1 MSNLQIAF
9 KTDEGRYDGKVEDS
23 FLYKDNLFI
32 VADGVGGEYLDEM
45 AKELFFKAIDRSFFT
60 HLSKGYSSGE
70 ALISALKEVN
80 TEIIK
85 EREKIGQKIAVSV
98 SVVYIKDK
106 IMYFTHLGDS
116 RIYHIQRGTISQ
128 LIRDHTLLEEKGI
141 AEKRSPD
148 SRFMQA
154 LTEGLGVHKEP
165 HIMVKRFALQEKD
178 LIVMATKGLTKYVS
192 KKEILKLSMK
202 TSNLK
207 KLCTRLIDIAS
218 RKGGNKN
225 MTVGIVRFEKLS
237 RGQQKIIIT
246 YSALILVILS
256 VMGGYA
262 LKQGRRGSQDDQAR
276 NFQHVQE
283 GPGRQVVVPLDDQ
296 ANALPS
302 NEAKGSQTQTVQETS
317 EQRAEP
323 KLDDEIYA
331 FIDGWK
337 MAWNNSAG
345 EKGDIEAYISFYSD
359 DFISKGLD
367 KNGWK
372 RDKAIKNRK
381 KRWIRLEL
389 NDIRISELTAEN
401 RIEVR
406 FLQEYKSSNFSGK
419 SNKMLILSKEKT
431 GWKIIREKSY

>member
-9 KTDEGRYDGKVEDS
+9 KTDKGEYDGKVEDS
-23 FLYKDNLFI
+23 FFQKDNLFI
-32 VADGVGGEYLDEM
+32 MAEAVGGESLGET
-45 AKELFFKAIDRSFFT
+45 AKELSCQVIDKSFFA
-60 HLSKGYSSGE
+60 HLSKGHSPNE
-70 ALISALKEVN
+70 ALIFALKEAN
-80 TEIIK
+80 KEIIK
-85 EREKIGQKIAVSV
+85 ERKEIRQKIAVSV

-148 SRFMQA
+148 SRFRQA

-192 KKEILKLSMK
+192 KKEILKLSTK
-202 TSNLK
+202 TNNLK
-207 KLCTRLIDIAS
+207 KLCTRLIDSAG

-237 RGQQKIIIT
+237 KGPQKIIIA

-256 VMGGYA
+256 VIGGYA
-262 LKQGRRGSQDDQAR
+262 LKRNRRGSQDDQAKGEV
-276 NFQHVQE
+276 QHIIERAVQPVTPALDSDVNAP
-283 GPGRQVVVPLDDQ
+283 PGKEAGDSRIAQKVP
-296 ANALPS
+296 
-302 NEAKGSQTQTVQETS
+302 
-317 EQRAEP
+317 EQPAEP

-337 MAWNNSAG
+337 MAWNNSVG
-345 EKGDIEAYISFYSD
+345 EKGDIETYISFYSD
-359 DFISKGLD
+359 DFNSKGID

-431 GWKIIREKSY
+431 GWKIIREASY